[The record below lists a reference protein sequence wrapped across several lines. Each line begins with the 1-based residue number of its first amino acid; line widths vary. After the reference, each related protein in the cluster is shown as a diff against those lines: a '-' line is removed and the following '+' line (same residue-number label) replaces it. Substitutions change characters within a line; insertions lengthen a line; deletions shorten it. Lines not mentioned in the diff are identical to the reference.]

1 MESNLTKEQE
11 ILLNL
16 QEKGFF
22 QDLNTDEKA
31 FVRKITTQKEFDL
44 SHKILKESKGLYAI
58 PAPRKLVLPQ
68 TTSAGISRYLI
79 PISTA
84 AAAAVVT
91 FFIFKNEP
99 VIIQQVE
106 NVKHATADT
115 VYLHDKI
122 VDTIIIYRDAAINTI
137 NEKPRDTP
145 QIDLAEY
152 RYANEPLPPISTLNL
167 KNKGESL
174 KNENYIGLIDG
185 IVY

>member
-68 TTSAGISRYLI
+68 TTSTGISRYLI

-99 VIIQQVE
+99 VIIQLVE
-106 NVKHATADT
+106 
-115 VYLHDKI
+115 
-122 VDTIIIYRDAAINTI
+122 
-137 NEKPRDTP
+137 
-145 QIDLAEY
+145 
-152 RYANEPLPPISTLNL
+152 
-167 KNKGESL
+167 
-174 KNENYIGLIDG
+174 
-185 IVY
+185 